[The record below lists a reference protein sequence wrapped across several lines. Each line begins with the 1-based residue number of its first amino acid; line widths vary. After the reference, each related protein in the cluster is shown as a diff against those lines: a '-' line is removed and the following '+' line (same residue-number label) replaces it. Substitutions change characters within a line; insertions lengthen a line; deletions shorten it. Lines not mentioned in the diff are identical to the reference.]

1 FSGSCDLHTYL
12 PEELLGT
19 KLRALYQRRK
29 SRDLFDLYWALSN
42 LDLDIG
48 KIIECYEEYMK
59 ASVAQPPTQKM
70 FLLNMEEKMKD
81 KEFTDDIHYIL
92 RPDVEYNNAEAYQFV
107 RAKLLEKI

>member
-1 FSGSCDLHTYL
+1 
-12 PEELLGT
+12 
-19 KLRALYQRRK
+19 
-29 SRDLFDLYWALSN
+29 
-42 LDLDIG
+42 
-48 KIIECYEEYMK
+48 MK